1 MAVCCV
7 LVGLVNVCEI
17 VAWLFCAEPPV
28 INPVT
33 TGAVHEYV
41 VPFGTMV
48 FGLPLIGLTRK
59 LIPLQTLLFCAGM
72 DGIGLM
78 VTTSVKF
85 AP

>member
-1 MAVCCV
+1 M

-33 TGAVHEYV
+33 NGAVHEYV

-48 FGLPLIGLTRK
+48 FGLPLIGFTRK
-59 LIPLQTLLFCAGM
+59 LIPLQILIFCAGM
-72 DGIGLM
+72 DGTGLM